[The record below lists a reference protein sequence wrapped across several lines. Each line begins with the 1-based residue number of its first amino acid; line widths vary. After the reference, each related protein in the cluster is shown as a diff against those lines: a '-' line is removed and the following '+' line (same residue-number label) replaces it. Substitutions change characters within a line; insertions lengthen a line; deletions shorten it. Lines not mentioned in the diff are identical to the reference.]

1 MSNFCLIITFAFS
14 SHFFVKTMIMQLN
27 SHQTDPTSNFIL
39 RLGRKQ
45 DPAGSPT
52 RYEKVFREN
61 LPFR

>member
-1 MSNFCLIITFAFS
+1 
-14 SHFFVKTMIMQLN
+14 MIMQLN

-39 RLGRKQ
+39 RLGRKR